1 MTNPQ
6 GFPPPG
12 GQSPHGGPQQYRAP
26 QHPGGQQQGGQQQ
39 FDQQQFGQAPG
50 PGGPH
55 QPAKRRRALPF
66 LIVGAVV
73 VVLALA
79 AVLIRAS
86 LVVGGDDYDRADTA
100 LASLDLKRDQLT
112 SAMGDATT
120 AATAGKAPG
129 GSADVAG
136 LRADLAAAHDSGA
149 QRDSEVSDA
158 LDRIDPALDEYAA
171 AVEEQQNELQPLAAM
186 VAACD
191 AYVDKHPMVTETST
205 EASVS
210 ADIAECEQATEAAEP
225 APGLAELRQAYAE
238 WIESQKQAAA
248 AYEQYAGSRD
258 LTAYERAVDIEATGN
273 EKVTK
278 VTTGPAVK
286 KLAEPVPQRSE
297 ELGGAVA
304 EARALIAGK
313 R

>member
-6 GFPPPG
+6 GFPPHG
-12 GQSPHGGPQQYRAP
+12 GQSPHGGPQQYQAP
-26 QHPGGQQQGGQQQ
+26 QHPGGQHPGGPQAGA
-39 FDQQQFGQAPG
+39 QQQFGQVPG
-50 PGGPH
+50 PGGHRP
-55 QPAKRRRALPF
+55 PAKRRRALPF
-66 LIVGAVV
+66 LIIGAV

-86 LVVGGDDYDRADTA
+86 LVVGADDYDRADTA

-120 AATAGKAPG
+120 AATAGKAPS

-191 AYVDKHPMVTETST
+191 AYIDQHPMVEETST

-210 ADIAECEQATEAAEP
+210 ADIAECEQATKAAEP
-225 APGLAELRQAYAE
+225 EQGLAELRQAYVD

-286 KLAEPVPQRSE
+286 KLTEPVPRRSD
-297 ELGGAVA
+297 ELGAAVA
-304 EARALIAGK
+304 DARALINQK